1 MTVGLISIGGMVAKK
16 IVEGDLVVMDI
27 KEHFDKYLV
36 DIKKLNI
43 GNVLVIDGEIEIW
56 PKMIESLYQFMLE
69 NDSYEQIVF
78 GKRLAFK
85 GYFDQ
90 YLKQIEVASQQDT
103 INRVIQVEFES
114 QYKSEQQVMAQLVI

>member
-69 NDSYEQIVF
+69 NDSYE
-78 GKRLAFK
+78 
-85 GYFDQ
+85 
-90 YLKQIEVASQQDT
+90 
-103 INRVIQVEFES
+103 
-114 QYKSEQQVMAQLVI
+114 